1 MALKIKPPTHRADA
15 LGVFVSVH
23 DPAWNDALYTADM
36 EALLVAAL
44 TEKRA
49 AAEAEYRAA
58 YAVRWPDSDPTAE
71 EIAAARAACELS
83 TVEQHKAKGR
93 HPVVRY
99 VTGKTRYQLGA
110 ADWAPD
116 GQPCTVR
123 ERYLT
128 QGQACE
134 FTLRRLPFP
143 MYQAADEI
151 VSTGARLTAFARA
164 SLRAVKSPDYNWTAA
179 EDETRAP
186 DAVLQVLHEADP
198 ALLLE
203 IGQAVISLCRPLDEA
218 ETPR

>member
-23 DPAWNDALYTADM
+23 DPAWDDARYTADL
-36 EALLVAAL
+36 EALLAAAL
-44 TEKRA
+44 AAKQD
-49 AAEAEYRAA
+49 AAEAAHRAKHPA
-58 YAVRWPDSDPTAE
+58 APAD
-71 EIAAARAACELS
+71 EIAELRAGCELS
-83 TVEQHKAKGR
+83 ALEQHQVKGR

-116 GQPCTVR
+116 GSPCTVR

-128 QGQACE
+128 KGPACE
-134 FTLRRLPFP
+134 FTLRRLTFQA
-143 MYQAADEI
+143 YQAADEI
-151 VSTGARLTAFARA
+151 TGTGERLTAFARA
-164 SLRAVKSPDYNWTAA
+164 ALRAVKSPDYSWTAGEA
-179 EDETRAP
+179 ETRAP
-186 DAVLQVLHEADP
+186 DAVLQVLHDADP

-203 IGQAVISLCRPLDEA
+203 IGQAVIALCRPLDEA